1 VRDPLDKE
9 IAEVRELGW
18 LDDAA
23 CADLAQDVFF
33 VDAGH
38 VIDDETLSVCHS
50 CPVRRS
56 CLIHSYVALGGQ
68 GCNSGYFGGMSPGFR
83 KTNTLADAL
92 AELERQERDAAE
104 GASV

>member
-1 VRDPLDKE
+1 MKDPLERE
-9 IAEVRELGW
+9 ISAVKDFRW

-23 CADLAQDVFF
+23 CADLPQDVFF

-50 CPVRRS
+50 CPVRRE
-56 CLIHSYVALGGQ
+56 CLIHAYVALGGQ

-83 KTNTLADAL
+83 KANTLADAL
-92 AELERQERDAAE
+92 AELDRQEREAA
-104 GASV
+104 GNAA